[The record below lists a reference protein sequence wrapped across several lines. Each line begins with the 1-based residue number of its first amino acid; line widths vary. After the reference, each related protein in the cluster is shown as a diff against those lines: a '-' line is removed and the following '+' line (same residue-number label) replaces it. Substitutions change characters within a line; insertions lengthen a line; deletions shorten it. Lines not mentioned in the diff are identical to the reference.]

1 MRRPH
6 QRRRI
11 MVQMVMTAV
20 GVRSTSNAVSVA
32 QQVRVPMFFQ
42 KLAGLAILGSGY
54 VVIVASLAH
63 AISG

>member
-1 MRRPH
+1 
-6 QRRRI
+6 

-32 QQVRVPMFFQ
+32 QQVRVPTFFQ
-42 KLAGLAILGSGY
+42 KLAGLAIFGSGY
-54 VVIVASLAH
+54 VVIVASLVH